1 MRRLSE
7 AIGTRVMS
15 KATAERVGKLERVVF
30 DVPPRRVVAVQV
42 SGKGLVDW
50 SAVSGLGTDAAVIE
64 SEDHIRPAAD
74 AREDRAL
81 SGALDWKGKRVLSDH
96 GNELGTVTD
105 IELDESTGTIEAVET
120 TGGRVSADRL
130 LALGSYCL
138 VVREERAAALAG

>member
-30 DVPPRRVVAVQV
+30 DAPPRRVVAVQV

-50 SAVSGLGTDAAVIE
+50 SAVSGLGTDAVVIE
-64 SEDHIRPAAD
+64 SDDHIRPAAD

-81 SGALDWKGKRVLSDH
+81 GGALDWKGKRVLSDH
-96 GNELGTVTD
+96 GNEVGTVSD
-105 IELDESTGTIEAVET
+105 IELDETNGAIEAVET
-120 TGGRVSADRL
+120 TDGRLSPDRL

-138 VVREERAAALAG
+138 VVRQEPGA